1 VKNNPFGDLR
11 KQLGLPE
18 PPAGTPATPEP
29 PFDSQGLAHGKRD
42 SGTSGAPGLRDF
54 EVGDFDHSGPKRA
67 VVRYERSGRG
77 GKEVT
82 VIEQLG
88 LKESE
93 LQIWLKQLKAA
104 LGCGGSVETD
114 SIMLQGDHRKRL
126 PAILTQRGVRK
137 VIVG

>member
-1 VKNNPFGDLR
+1 MKNNPFGDLR
-11 KQLGLPE
+11 KTLGLPE
-18 PPAGTPATPEP
+18 QPEVQDVGTSGP
-29 PFDSQGLAHGKRD
+29 RD
-42 SGTSGAPGLRDF
+42 SGAPGLRDF
-54 EVGDFDHSGPKRA
+54 EPGDFDRSGPKRA

-88 LKESE
+88 LKEPE
-93 LQIWLKQLKAA
+93 LQLWLKQLKAA
-104 LGCGGSVETD
+104 LGCGGSVEHD

-126 PAILTQRGVRK
+126 PSILTQRGVRK

>member
-1 VKNNPFGDLR
+1 MKNNPFGDLR
-11 KQLGLPE
+11 KRLGLPE
-18 PPAGTPATPEP
+18 TASETP
-29 PFDSQGLAHGKRD
+29 GLRD
-42 SGTSGAPGLRDF
+42 SGTSKPSDLGTPALRDF
-54 EVGDFDHSGPKRA
+54 EAGDFDRSGPARA

-88 LKESE
+88 LKEPE
-93 LQIWLKQLKAA
+93 LQVWLKQLKAA
-104 LGCGGSVETD
+104 LGCGGSVELD

>member
-11 KQLGLPE
+11 KALGLPE
-18 PPAGTPATPEP
+18 QAETSDLGT
-29 PFDSQGLAHGKRD
+29 
-42 SGTSGAPGLRDF
+42 PGLRDF
-54 EVGDFDHSGPKRA
+54 EPGDFDRSGPARA

-88 LKESE
+88 LKEPE
-93 LQIWLKQLKAA
+93 LQVWVKQLKAA
-104 LGCGGSVETD
+104 LGCGGSVEGDT
-114 SIMLQGDHRKRL
+114 IMLQGDHRKRL
-126 PAILTQRGVRK
+126 PAILTQRSVRK

>member
-1 VKNNPFGDLR
+1 MKNNPFGDLR

-18 PPAGTPATPEP
+18 KSSETSGQSALGTPA
-29 PFDSQGLAHGKRD
+29 
-42 SGTSGAPGLRDF
+42 LRDF
-54 EVGDFDHSGPKRA
+54 EPGDFDRSGPKRA

-88 LKESE
+88 LKEPE
-93 LQIWLKQLKAA
+93 LQVWVKQLKAA
-104 LGCGGSVETD
+104 LGCGGSVEHDT
-114 SIMLQGDHRKRL
+114 IMLQGDHRKRL

-137 VIVG
+137 IIVG

>member
-1 VKNNPFGDLR
+1 VRGAECDGVKNNPFGDLR

-18 PPAGTPATPEP
+18 QAEVP
-29 PFDSQGLAHGKRD
+29 D
-42 SGTSGAPGLRDF
+42 SGTPGLRDF
-54 EVGDFDHSGPKRA
+54 RPGDFDTSGPARA

-88 LKESE
+88 LKDAE
-93 LQIWLKQLKAA
+93 LQTWLKQLKAA
-104 LGCGGSVETD
+104 LGCGGSVEHD

-137 VIVG
+137 TIVG